1 MQIRKLLKW
10 LGSTVRVVAIK
21 VRLGRRLQLPHGGK
35 PVYLGRGARLIVAER
50 GMMKLGRGA
59 YVDDHC
65 RLQVSAGARMVVG
78 EGCYLN
84 TNCRLVAAEHV
95 ELGAHTMLGP
105 NVCVFDHDHV
115 FDAEGVHGQIVS
127 APIAIGERCWLGAHA
142 LVTKGIIVADRI
154 CVGGGHRHALPGGTR
169 SVRGG
174 TGSSGAQSRL
184 RRRRSEWA
192 C

>member
-1 MQIRKLLKW
+1 
-10 LGSTVRVVAIK
+10 
-21 VRLGRRLQLPHGGK
+21 
-35 PVYLGRGARLIVAER
+35 
-50 GMMKLGRGA
+50 
-59 YVDDHC
+59 
-65 RLQVSAGARMVVG
+65 MVVG

-142 LVTKGIIVADRI
+142 LVTKGVIVADRI
-154 CVGGGHRHALPGGTR
+154 CVGGGASSRAPWRNPECTWGHRLVWRAKPLAKT
-169 SVRGG
+169 
-174 TGSSGAQSRL
+174 A
-184 RRRRSEWA
+184 E
-192 C
+192 